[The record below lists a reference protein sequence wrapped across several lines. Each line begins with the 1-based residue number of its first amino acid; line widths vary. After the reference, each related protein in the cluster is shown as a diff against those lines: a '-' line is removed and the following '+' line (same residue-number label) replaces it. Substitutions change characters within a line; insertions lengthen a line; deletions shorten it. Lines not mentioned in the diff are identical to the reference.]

1 MKPKLWKVIYALPL
15 IGCTLYAGGYVTQ
28 FIRNYQEWSQQG
40 NFAGNG
46 TNPQFPSAHPA
57 ACLEALRDFPYNLY
71 GILICL
77 LAFGILAFFLMR
89 MGRSHFGDSF
99 RRG

>member
-57 ACLEALRDFPYNLY
+57 ACLEALRALKLCVIFRITSMVSLSV
-71 GILICL
+71 CL
-77 LAFGILAFFLMR
+77 PLAY
-89 MGRSHFGDSF
+89 
-99 RRG
+99 